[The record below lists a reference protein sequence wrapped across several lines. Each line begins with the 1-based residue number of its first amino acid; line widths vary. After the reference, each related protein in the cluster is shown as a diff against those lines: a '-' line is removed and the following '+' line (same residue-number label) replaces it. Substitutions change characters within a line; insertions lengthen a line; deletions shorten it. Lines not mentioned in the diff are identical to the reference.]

1 MAARDRAMRADPGDG
16 TSGASR
22 SLTGAHRRRTPGFA
36 AFLTALVLVV
46 AACGPTVEPITSF
59 VPSATPVPPT
69 AVPSQGRFR
78 AGAYPADGDAP
89 CGQAEAPDASHSPYR
104 GQIKRISATDAET
117 VVFELCG
124 PDVAFRSKIAA
135 PAFAINDAGWL
146 NSHIDPA
153 TTGAQAIVDQ
163 VNGTGPYRLERWS
176 HGSEVSLAR
185 NDGYWGDK
193 ALNERLIVRWY
204 DNAGQR
210 IAELQNASVDGVD
223 DLDPTAVP
231 AVVDDVG
238 LALTTRPGLNVF
250 YLGFTNTFAPFD
262 NERIRQAIA
271 MGIDRQRIVDTYF
284 PPGSELATHYTP
296 CAIPH
301 GCTGDAWYEYDP
313 ILGKEMLAAAGFP
326 EGFDTKIQYREAPSA
341 NLPDPTGVATEL
353 KTQLLANLGIRAELV
368 PVAEDTFQA
377 DVDAGVLDGIHLLG
391 QSATYPDA
399 SAFLDPRFGP
409 GASAEFGTKF
419 DDIGKALASGRATT
433 GAKRDAAYAKAN
445 NAIRTHVPMIPI
457 ARTATNAAFRADVLG
472 AAVSPLHLERFAAM
486 TPGDRRQLVWLT
498 TGEPAGLYCADEAD
512 PVSDL
517 VCAQLSEGLYGYDP
531 TSAATV
537 PALAKNC
544 DPDADLTIWTCTLRS
559 GVTFHDG
566 SVLDANDVVL
576 SFAVQ
581 WDAEQVLHRG
591 HDGSFATF
599 AARFGG
605 FLNAPAPPG
614 G

>member
-1 MAARDRAMRADPGDG
+1 M
-16 TSGASR
+16 
-22 SLTGAHRRRTPGFA
+22 TGAHGRATPGFA
-36 AFLTALVLVV
+36 ALLTATVVLV
-46 AACGPTVEPITSF
+46 AACGATVDPITSF

-78 AGAYPADGDAP
+78 AGAYPVDGDAP
-89 CGQAEAPDASHSPYR
+89 CGQAEAPDASHAPYT
-104 GQIKRISATDAET
+104 GGIKRISATDAET

-146 NSHIDPA
+146 TSHIDPA
-153 TTGAQAIVDQ
+153 ATGPQAIVDEA
-163 VNGTGPYRLERWS
+163 NGTGPYRLERWN

-185 NDGYWGDK
+185 NDSYWGDK

-231 AVVDDVG
+231 AVLDDTG
-238 LALTTRPGLNVF
+238 LALATRPGLNVF
-250 YLGFTNTFAPFD
+250 YLGFNNTLAPFD
-262 NERIRQAIA
+262 NERVRQAIA
-271 MGIDRQRIVDTYF
+271 MGIDRQHIVETYF
-284 PPGSELATHYTP
+284 PPGSELATHFTP

-301 GCTGDAWYEYDP
+301 GCTGDPWYEYDP

-326 EGFDTKIQYREAPSA
+326 DGFDTKIQYRDAPTA
-341 NLPDPTGVATEL
+341 TLPVPTGVANEL
-353 KTQLLANLGIRAELV
+353 KNQLLANLGIRAELV
-368 PVAEDTFQA
+368 SVPEDTFQT
-377 DVDAGVLDGIHLLG
+377 DVDAGKLDGIHLLG
-391 QSATYPDA
+391 QSTFYPDTG
-399 SAFLDPRFGP
+399 AFLDPRFGP
-409 GASAEFGTKF
+409 GASAEFGAKF
-419 DDIGKALASGRATT
+419 DDIGKALASGEAAS
-433 GAKRDAAYAKAN
+433 GDKRDSAYAKAN
-445 NAIRTHVPMIPI
+445 DAIQTHVPMIPI

-472 AAVSPLHLERFAAM
+472 AAISPLRLERFAAM

-498 TGEPAGLYCADEAD
+498 IAEPAGLYCADETDA
-512 PVSDL
+512 VSAM
-517 VCAQLSEGLYGYDP
+517 VCAQLGESLYGFDP

-537 PALAKNC
+537 PSLATGC
-544 DPDADLTIWTCTLRS
+544 DPDAALTVWTCTLRK

-566 SVLDANDVVL
+566 SVLDANDVVM

-581 WDAEQVLHRG
+581 WDAEHKLHRG

-599 AARFGG
+599 GARFGG
-605 FLNAPAPPG
+605 FLNPPALPG